1 MRLNQNGTPL
11 PLRSIVDQ
19 VQQFHE
25 ILAPKPPGAEWDSSN
40 SLFAFWIGINDVVS
54 TSAFLHLLR
63 TPVHTRC
70 L

>member
-1 MRLNQNGTPL
+1 MRLNPNGTPL

-54 TSAFLHLLR
+54 PSVSLPLLR
-63 TPVHTRC
+63 TPIHTRS